1 MTEGSDLCYCPPSH
15 QAPTGMHR
23 RKDLRRG
30 VEGGEVADGGESMPA
45 VMWENHGTEGNYPSV
60 NSLEKRGFSF
70 FLLVLNP

>member
-1 MTEGSDLCYCPPSH
+1 M
-15 QAPTGMHR
+15 
-23 RKDLRRG
+23 
-30 VEGGEVADGGESMPA
+30 EGGEVADGGESMPA